1 MPDEGLTMAR
11 RGRISSVGLK
21 KRPVVS
27 SRSEPAYDW
36 RRANAEASARYK
48 AEQDAREREKKEA
61 AARKLAVH
69 MAKSPRTREMEAQ
82 LLGEKI
88 GASSTSMASEEDMD
102 VCVKRLCLASQRE
115 SLRRVKDKLMR
126 WDPERDGGLGPVD
139 AMERRAFMRGAWW
152 SIKENLEPVCR
163 PVPVGDERIRYPLD
177 GLRRCSRKGRR

>member
-1 MPDEGLTMAR
+1 MPGEGLTMATAR
-11 RGRISSVGLK
+11 QRQQRGDKVVFRKKSGRAHPVQPASSSTYGT
-21 KRPVVS
+21 R
-27 SRSEPAYDW
+27 DW
-36 RRANAEASARYK
+36 RRVQDEAMTRYK

-139 AMERRAFMRGAWW
+139 SMERRAFMRGAWW
-152 SIKENLEPVCR
+152 SIKA
-163 PVPVGDERIRYPLD
+163 GMQA
-177 GLRRCSRKGRR
+177 GSGR